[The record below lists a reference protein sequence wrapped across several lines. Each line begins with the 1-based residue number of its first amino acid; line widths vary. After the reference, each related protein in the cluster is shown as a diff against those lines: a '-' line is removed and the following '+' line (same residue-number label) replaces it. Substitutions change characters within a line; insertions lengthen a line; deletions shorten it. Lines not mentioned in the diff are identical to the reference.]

1 MSGRFKR
8 ESRSLPKVLT
18 EISYTEDTIKLKSL
32 VSYYFST
39 EDTLLTFLGD
49 LGIRF
54 KHAPCIPCVCRR

>member
-1 MSGRFKR
+1 MSGQFKR
-8 ESRSLPKVLT
+8 ESRSLHNVLT

-39 EDTLLTFLGD
+39 EDTLFTFLGG

-54 KHAPCIPCVCRR
+54 KHAPRIPYICRR